1 MTEITENDK
10 MRKAIGLVTRKNKSQ
25 SIISLRNQKTEE
37 ELG

>member
-10 MRKAIGLVTRKNKSQ
+10 MKKAIGLVTRKNKSA
-25 SIISLRNQKTEE
+25 SILSLRNQKTEE